1 MNRYRT
7 YLDDKPKPPKKSKE
21 QIASEVAAFLAA
33 GKQVAQVPRGASAWN
48 AGIELRP
55 KERTKRKKHEG

>member
-33 GKQVAQVPRGASAWN
+33 GKQVAQVPRGVSAWK
-48 AGIELRP
+48 ADTALRP
-55 KERTKRKKHEG
+55 KERAKRNRA